1 MNDKYDLTIIIPH
14 HNTPESLS
22 SLLDSIGSHPGLQVI
37 VVDDH
42 SDRKPGKPAE
52 CREGHEDC
60 VLFLENKTEI
70 RGAGKARNIGLEHA
84 LGKWL
89 LFADADDRFRPDW
102 YSLVLPWMKTG
113 ADLVYFAPD
122 SVNTDTGKP
131 SKRHVRNRQLVED
144 FLNHVQG
151 SEERL
156 RYRYWVPWS
165 KLIRSDVVR
174 KNRIRF
180 DEIMYSNDIMFS
192 VKTGYYAK
200 TIAADSNVIYCVTE
214 HAGSLTRNPT
224 ADVFCRRKEVECR
237 CQLFLMERLTDE
249 NLKAC
254 GKTRFPNAAIDALRD
269 GHGPGTLIRLAGIFA
284 KYGLLWRF

>member
-1 MNDKYDLTIIIPH
+1 MNEKYDLTIIIPH
-14 HNTPESLS
+14 HNTPESLT
-22 SLLDSIGSHPGLQVI
+22 SLLDSIGRHQGLQVI

-42 SDRKPGKPAE
+42 SDRKAE
-52 CREGHEDC
+52 ILAVCRERHEDY
-60 VLFLENKTEI
+60 VLFLENKTGV

-84 LGKWL
+84 RGRWL
-89 LFADADDRFRPDW
+89 MFADADDLFISDW
-102 YSLVLPWMKTG
+102 YSHALPWMESG

-131 SKRHVRNRQLVED
+131 SKRHVRYRQQVED
-144 FLNHVQG
+144 FLKHVQG

-156 RYRYWVPWS
+156 RYRCWVPWS
-165 KLIRSDVVR
+165 KLIRSEIVW
-174 KNRIRF
+174 KNHIRF

-214 HAGSLTRNPT
+214 HAGSLTRNQT
-224 ADVFCRRKEVECR
+224 ADVFCRRREVECR

-249 NLKAC
+249 DLKSC
-254 GKTRFPNAAIDALRD
+254 GKIRYPNAAIDALRK
-269 GHGPGTLIRLAGIFA
+269 GHGPGTLLRLAGIFA
-284 KYGLLWRF
+284 KHRLLWRL